1 MKVPKTEWWDINGV
15 RYQVV
20 IVDPSQLG
28 GDHGI
33 CDTTKGLIQLSSELT
48 PSPRAA
54 IKRHEFGHAAWW
66 ESGAGPRIQR
76 ELGPNLSNEIEED
89 VLDRFLPVYHNI
101 RRVR

>member
-1 MKVPKTEWWDINGV
+1 MSSAEVWDINGV
-15 RYQVV
+15 RYRVV
-20 IVDPSQLG
+20 VVDQSALG

-33 CDTTKGLIQLSSELT
+33 CYPPKGLIQLSSELT
-48 PSPRAA
+48 ASPRAA

-76 ELGPNLSNEIEED
+76 ELGSRISNEIEED